1 MDSGNERSGVEPST
15 GTTSS
20 TWERQ
25 GEASEHWRMRWRRT
39 NGELSSLDRLELL
52 AWDEV

>member
-1 MDSGNERSGVEPST
+1 MDSGNERSGAEPST

-25 GEASEHWRMRWRRT
+25 EQASERRPMRWRRT
-39 NGELSSLDRLELL
+39 NGELHSLHRLELL
-52 AWDEV
+52 GWDEV